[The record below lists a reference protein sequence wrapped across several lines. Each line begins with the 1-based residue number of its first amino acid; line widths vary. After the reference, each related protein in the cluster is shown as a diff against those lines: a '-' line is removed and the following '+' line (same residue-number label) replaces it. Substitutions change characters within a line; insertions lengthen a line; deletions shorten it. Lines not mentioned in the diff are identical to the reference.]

1 MQIDHIIPE
10 HLLSKPPELKSA
22 LRSLGL
28 PGDFQINGFENLLPS
43 CSACNNAKKGYIF
56 KPSPVHLASLE
67 KAKRRAERCRALVAK
82 GVSDAM
88 LAKALNALEIAADEQ
103 KLELRDLEPLILVF
117 ARTNPAAWEAFSKA
131 VDDGMME
138 FAVGLIVVPT
148 LRLTPSLTVEFYAGR
163 IIRLVRGNSAQ

>member
-10 HLLSKPPELKSA
+10 HLLSKSLELKSA

-43 CSACNNAKKGYIF
+43 CSACNNAKKGYSF

-67 KAKRRAERCRALVAK
+67 KATRGAERCRALVAK
-82 GVSDAM
+82 GVSDAR
-88 LAKALNALEIAADEQ
+88 LAKALNTLEMAADEQ

-117 ARTNPAAWEAFSKA
+117 ARTNPAAWEAFSKV

-138 FAVGLIVVPT
+138 FAIGLMVVPK
-148 LRLTPSLTVEFYAGR
+148 LRLTPTLTVEFYAAGTV
-163 IIRLVRGNSAQ
+163 RLVRGNSAQ